1 MGLRIL
7 FACAAA
13 ALVVAAGAAP
23 SPSPAGASAVATY
36 RGAFLSFRH
45 PAAWTPYVFP
55 RAQTLHTQQLVDL
68 STEPA
73 RNPCVSVPMGQSCG
87 WPIDRLGPGDV
98 LVVWQNEGY
107 PGWSL
112 ATAQGSRLTVGGR
125 PARRIASKPGEC
137 SAVGADETISVEI
150 ARADPGTLTSVLAC
164 LRGPNLARAEARFAA
179 VLATTRFHGR

>member
-1 MGLRIL
+1 MPLRVL
-7 FACAAA
+7 LACVAA
-13 ALVVAAGAAP
+13 ALVGAVPAASPAAAP
-23 SPSPAGASAVATY
+23 AAATY

-45 PAAWTPYVFP
+45 PVEWRAYVFP
-55 RAQTLHTQQLVDL
+55 GAQTLHGRQLVDL

-73 RNPCVSVPMGQSCG
+73 RNPCTSGPGFPSCG
-87 WPIDRLGPGDV
+87 WPIRRLGPGGA
-98 LVVWQNEGY
+98 LVVWENEGY

-125 PARRIASKPGEC
+125 PARRIASKPGQC

-150 ARADPGTLTSVLAC
+150 ARADPGNLTTVLAC
-164 LRGPNLARAEARFAA
+164 LRGPDLARAETRFAA